1 MNTQRTITFL
11 KILILFAIFFA
22 SNIVYAQK
30 KSEIILEGANSLEY
44 DVNIGPNVQR
54 LIGDVRFRQGNT
66 TLSCDSAYLYNDK
79 NCIDAYGNVHI
90 VSGGNNIYGDTLK
103 YNGDSKIAELL
114 VNVKMV
120 DKQMTLTTNHLI
132 YDLNTDVGNY
142 NTGGKI
148 VDKKNTLTSRKG
160 YYFSKKKEFFFK
172 DTVVLVNKEYTMRSD
187 TLMYNTQT
195 DVSYFYGPTT
205 IVSKENNIYCENG
218 WYDTKK
224 DISQFNQN
232 AVFENKEQTLKG
244 DSLYYDRI
252 NGIGKAFKNVYI
264 KDSAQKVVLTGE
276 YALYF
281 EKKGNTLITDHA
293 MLTKIMD
300 KDSLFLHAD
309 TLRAIFDSTKTNKT
323 LFAYNKA
330 KFFKT
335 DMQGMSDSIV
345 YIYKDSIINLY
356 KSPVLWTGA
365 NQLTADTIK
374 IFLGN
379 NEIKQMNLYSSSF
392 IISRDDTSGY
402 TIAKD
407 KKAIVD
413 SLKFN
418 QVKGKNIIGYF
429 VKNELKRINVY
440 GNGETIYVLKESSG
454 ASIGINKAEST
465 DMKILLDENKIQ
477 KITFISQ
484 PVAVLYPEKD
494 LLVKERFLKDFKWY
508 SDYRPENKSEIF
520 NWAPLKPAINTEK
533 SKD

>member
-1 MNTQRTITFL
+1 MIAFSAAGNL
-11 KILILFAIFFA
+11 
-22 SNIVYAQK
+22 YAQK
-30 KSEIILEGANSLEY
+30 TSKIELEGANSLEY
-44 DVNIGPNVQR
+44 DKDIGPNVKR
-54 LIGDVRFRQGNT
+54 LIGEVRFRQGNT
-66 TLSCDSAYLYNDK
+66 TLTCDSAYLYTDV

-114 VNVKMV
+114 VNVKME

-132 YDLNTDVGNY
+132 YNLNTDVGHY
-142 NTGGKI
+142 FEGGKI
-148 VDKKNTLTSRKG
+148 VDKKNTLTSRRG
-160 YYFSKKKEFFFK
+160 FYFSKKKEFFFK
-172 DTVVLVNKEYTMRSD
+172 DTVVLVNKEYIMRSD

-224 DISQFNQN
+224 DISQFNKN
-232 AVFENKEQTLKG
+232 AVFKNKEQTLKG

-252 NGIGKAFKNVYI
+252 KGIGKAFKNVNI
-264 KDSAQKVVLTGE
+264 KDSVQKVILTGE

-281 EKKGNTLITDHA
+281 EKKGNTMITDNA
-293 MLTKIMD
+293 VLTKIMD

-323 LFAYNKA
+323 LFAFHKA
-330 KFFKT
+330 KFFKK
-335 DMQGMSDSIV
+335 DLQGMSDSIV

-356 KSPVLWTGA
+356 RSPILWTSG

-374 IFLGN
+374 MILGN
-379 NEIKQMNLYSSSF
+379 NEIKQINLYSSSF
-392 IISRDDTSGY
+392 LVSRDDTAGF

-418 QVKGKNIIGYF
+418 QVKGKNIVGHF
-429 VKNELKRINVY
+429 VKNELKLINVY
-440 GNGETIYVLKESSG
+440 GNGETIYVVKESTG
-454 ASIGINKAEST
+454 ETIGLNKAESAE
-465 DMKILLDENKIQ
+465 MKIVLADNKIQ
-477 KITFISQ
+477 KITFISL
-484 PVAVLYPEKD
+484 PNAVLYPEKD
-494 LLVKERFLKDFKWY
+494 LLPSEKLLKDFKWY
-508 SDYRPENKSEIF
+508 SYLRPENKEEIF
-520 NWAPLKPAINTEK
+520 NWAPLNPIANP
-533 SKD
+533 SKTR

>member
-1 MNTQRTITFL
+1 MINRGSRIFFRIS
-11 KILILFAIFFA
+11 ILIVVFFTSNSIF
-22 SNIVYAQK
+22 AQK
-30 KSEIILEGANSLEY
+30 TSKIELEGANSLEY
-44 DVNIGPNVQR
+44 DKDIGPNVKR
-54 LIGDVRFRQGNT
+54 LIGDVRFKQEGT
-66 TLSCDSAYLYNDK
+66 TLTCDSAYLFTDK
-79 NCIDAYGNVHI
+79 NWVNAYGNVHI

-114 VNVKMV
+114 INVKMV

-132 YDLNTDVGNY
+132 YDLNSDVGNY
-142 NTGGKI
+142 NQGGKI
-148 VDKKNTLTSRKG
+148 IDKKNTLTSRKG

-172 DTVVLVNKEYTMRSD
+172 DTVVLVNKDYIMRSD

-224 DISQFNQN
+224 DISQFNKN
-232 AVFENKEQTLKG
+232 AVFQNKEQTLKG

-252 NGIGKAFKNVYI
+252 NGVGKAFKNVYI
-264 KDSAQKVVLTGE
+264 KDSVQKVVLTGE
-276 YALYF
+276 YAIYY
-281 EKKGNTLITDHA
+281 EKKGNTLITDSA

-323 LFAYNKA
+323 LFAYKKA

-335 DMQGMSDSIV
+335 DMQGLSDSIV

-392 IISRDDTSGY
+392 IVSRDDTSGY

-407 KKAIVD
+407 KKIIVD

-418 QVKGKNIIGYF
+418 QIKGKNIVGHF
-429 VKNELKRINVY
+429 LKNELKLINVY
-440 GNGETIYVLKESSG
+440 GNGETIYIVKESSG
-454 ASIGINKAEST
+454 ATIGINKAESAE
-465 DMKILLDENKIQ
+465 MKIVLTDNQIQ

-484 PVAVLYPEKD
+484 PIAILYPEKD
-494 LLVKERFLKDFKWY
+494 LAKNERFLKDFIWY
-508 SDYRPENKSEIF
+508 SSFRPENKKEIF
-520 NWAPLKPAINTEK
+520 NWAPLKPVINTET
-533 SKD
+533 SK